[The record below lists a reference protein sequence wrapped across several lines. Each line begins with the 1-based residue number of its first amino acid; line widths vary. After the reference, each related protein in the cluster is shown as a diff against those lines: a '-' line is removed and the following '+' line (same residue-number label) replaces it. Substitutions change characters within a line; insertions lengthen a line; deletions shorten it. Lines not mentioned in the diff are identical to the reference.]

1 MSRESNTIIANIYKI
16 DKESFQLMNPEVEGE
31 DIPTKIIA
39 IHNEKANEG
48 ERFKSVDIVDGVS
61 DKYDVELYFG
71 EKWRKAAW
79 CKFFKDVV
87 SPDDEVLEA
96 KNKYV
101 SFVLFATSKTS
112 GVIFAMAGGQGNFL
126 IQDYIDEVFGL
137 NCLTRIIGKDEQ
149 SIKLLR
155 DRGLTG
161 SILSNQRIFRVGS
174 SFANEDSFAKLAKE
188 VLVSLKSTHLAKLG
202 LDSKKAKNCL
212 AKSSFKIGTSIDMVT
227 FLKILG
233 EIEKLL
239 KKKPFFDIN
248 NIRELSKKRD
258 KDLILQLEETMLD
271 QLKTAVQEDDFSEFD
286 FNHEDIESFIK
297 ADKYK
302 VVIGMKQESFDFFD
316 PSRIFE
322 TLKESLLTDDAS
334 FTVENLKKVQI
345 YAEDN
350 DGNTLTRGNLLEH
363 MHTEIS
369 LNGKSYFKIDKK
381 WFELLDSFLDSLK
394 SDVETVVKEHYDDL
408 TEYLPFEEQTEDDYI
423 TEYINEKPN
432 IYVLHKVFVDKIEL
446 CDLMMLDGD
455 MTNLIHIKKGFNVS
469 MRDLCSQVLISA
481 RYIWQKGSSRGEI
494 ISEINKKLKNHQSS
508 DSKYYQKI
516 SQQEIPSEALQKSKN
531 NIKFTV
537 AIAHDESLNIKD
549 DVGSAKSNIAK
560 HELVYLARELR
571 LMGFRL
577 SIVQLSASN

>member
-174 SFANEDSFAKLAKE
+174 SFANEDSFAKLE
-188 VLVSLKSTHLAKLG
+188 GSTCKS
-202 LDSKKAKNCL
+202 
-212 AKSSFKIGTSIDMVT
+212 
-227 FLKILG
+227 
-233 EIEKLL
+233 
-239 KKKPFFDIN
+239 
-248 NIRELSKKRD
+248 
-258 KDLILQLEETMLD
+258 
-271 QLKTAVQEDDFSEFD
+271 
-286 FNHEDIESFIK
+286 
-297 ADKYK
+297 
-302 VVIGMKQESFDFFD
+302 
-316 PSRIFE
+316 
-322 TLKESLLTDDAS
+322 
-334 FTVENLKKVQI
+334 
-345 YAEDN
+345 
-350 DGNTLTRGNLLEH
+350 
-363 MHTEIS
+363 
-369 LNGKSYFKIDKK
+369 
-381 WFELLDSFLDSLK
+381 
-394 SDVETVVKEHYDDL
+394 
-408 TEYLPFEEQTEDDYI
+408 
-423 TEYINEKPN
+423 
-432 IYVLHKVFVDKIEL
+432 
-446 CDLMMLDGD
+446 
-455 MTNLIHIKKGFNVS
+455 
-469 MRDLCSQVLISA
+469 
-481 RYIWQKGSSRGEI
+481 
-494 ISEINKKLKNHQSS
+494 
-508 DSKYYQKI
+508 
-516 SQQEIPSEALQKSKN
+516 
-531 NIKFTV
+531 
-537 AIAHDESLNIKD
+537 
-549 DVGSAKSNIAK
+549 
-560 HELVYLARELR
+560 
-571 LMGFRL
+571 
-577 SIVQLSASN
+577 